1 MGSGK
6 TTLGKKL
13 AKRLNIPFIDTD
25 SEIEEQVGK
34 TISLIFEQEGEA
46 YFRQLEVEFIEKL
59 INHSTIIESNVNQ
72 SNYLAVVST
81 GGGMPC
87 FHDNIQ
93 KLNQLG
99 VTIYLERSPK
109 ELFQRL
115 IQAKEQRPLVQQ
127 KSGEELLQYIEEM
140 IEKRE
145 PFYTQSQIVLDRT
158 EQTLE
163 HIEQLLSSCK
173 NI

>member
-25 SEIEEQVGK
+25 SQIEAQVGK
-34 TISLIFEQEGEA
+34 TISSIFEQNGEA
-46 YFRQLEVEFIEKL
+46 YFRQLEAEFIEEL
-59 INHSTIIESNVNQ
+59 MINSQVNANVNQ
-72 SNYLAVVST
+72 SNYIGVVST

-99 VTIYLERSPK
+99 ITIYLERSPK

-115 IQAKEQRPLVQQ
+115 VQAKEQRPLVQQ
-127 KSGEELLQYIEEM
+127 KSEEELLQYIEEM